1 MDGASRGTALAFAIG
16 LTCSAAAQ
24 QVQESI
30 TVTATR
36 TEKRLADTP
45 ASVVVLNQAD
55 IAATPAATVDDML
68 RQVPGF
74 TLFRRAGSRV
84 ANPTTQGVTLRG
96 LGASGASRAAVLDD
110 GVPLN
115 DPFGGWV
122 YWGRIS
128 RLSLERVE
136 VVRGG
141 GSHLYGSGAMGGVV
155 QFFRRREPAVV
166 AEVSGGT
173 QSTGSAAA
181 FVAIPRGEW
190 RGTLSLDWFDTE
202 GHVLVAPEDR
212 GVVDRAAGS
221 DHLAADLAIHRGTAF
236 LRLSHFD
243 EARNNG
249 TPLQVNDTTIRQ
261 LSGGG
266 DLSVF
271 GGLLTARGWLGDQDY
286 HQTFSAVA
294 ANRSTERLTAEQNI
308 ASTSSGSTLQ
318 WTRVVGQKHALVA
331 GGDLRE
337 VESGNLQRT
346 FAGFVED
353 VMQVSPALSVT
364 GGIRF
369 DTWEGSD
376 AWSPRLAALYRP
388 GRGPSWTAA
397 AYRAF
402 RAPTLNELYR
412 DFRVGNILTRANE
425 NLGAETLTAIE
436 AGVRGQHVRLT
447 AFWMEMDDLVS
458 NVTLS
463 VTPALITR
471 QRRNVESARS
481 RGVEV
486 ESDWRF
492 TPALRA
498 SAGYLYSDATFSNGN
513 RLPQVPR
520 HQATAQ
526 LSWTRFAT
534 VALQG
539 RWSAMQFDDDLN
551 QLRLDGYVVADAF
564 AAVPVGPI
572 SLTLA
577 VENLLDEAVE
587 VSATPVTTLGP
598 PRSIRFG
605 VRYTR

>member
-1 MDGASRGTALAFAIG
+1 MTLHRTATTAAFLMG
-16 LTCSAAAQ
+16 VTCSAVAQ
-24 QVQESI
+24 QVQEAI

-36 TEKRLADTP
+36 SERRLADTP
-45 ASVVVLNQAD
+45 ASVVVLDREA
-55 IAATPAATVDDML
+55 IAATPAATADDML

-96 LGASGASRAAVLDD
+96 LGASGASRAAVLED

-155 QFFRRREPAVV
+155 QFFRRRGAAVV

-181 FVAIPRGEW
+181 FVAIQRGEW

-202 GHVLVAPEDR
+202 GHVLVTREDR
-212 GVVDRAAGS
+212 GGVDRAAGS
-221 DHLAADLAIHRGTAF
+221 EHLAADLAIHQGTAF
-236 LRLSHFD
+236 LRFSHFD

-249 TPLQVNDTTIRQ
+249 TPLQVNDTSIRQ

-266 DLSVF
+266 DLRVF
-271 GGLLTARGWLGDQDY
+271 GGLLTARGWLGEQDY

-308 ASTSSGSTLQ
+308 ASRSGGSTLQ
-318 WTRVVGQKHALVA
+318 WTRGVGQKHAIVA
-331 GGDLRE
+331 GADIRE
-337 VESGNLQRT
+337 VESGNMQRT
-346 FAGFVED
+346 FAGFIED
-353 VMQVSPALSVT
+353 VLQVSPALSVT
-364 GGIRF
+364 AGLRF
-369 DTWEGSD
+369 DAWEGSD
-376 AWSPRLAALYRP
+376 ALSPRLAALYRP
-388 GRGPSWTAA
+388 RRGPSWTAA

-425 NLGAETLTAIE
+425 NLGAETLTAVE
-436 AGVRGQHVRLT
+436 AGVRGEHVRVT

-498 SAGYLYSDATFSNGN
+498 SAGYLLSDATFSNGR

-526 LSWTRFAT
+526 LSYTRRVTA
-534 VALQG
+534 ALQG
-539 RWSAMQFDDDLN
+539 RWSVMQFDDDLN
-551 QLRLDGYVVADAF
+551 QLRLDGYAVADAF
-564 AAVPVGPI
+564 VSVPVGPVALI
-572 SLTLA
+572 LA
-577 VENLLDEAVE
+577 VENVFDETVE
-587 VSATPVTTLGP
+587 VSATPVTTIGQ
-598 PRSIRFG
+598 PRS
-605 VRYTR
+605 VRIGLRYR